1 MWLDVS
7 DLHQFYRSPLG
18 KLTQRLLLRRFRD
31 NWPDL
36 TGKRVLSLGYGVPYM
51 RRINDKAERSLAAMP
66 GGQGVIHW
74 PPNQPNLVALTDE
87 SKLPFPDNSIDRVL
101 LVHAIEFTEHL
112 RPMLRETW
120 RVLAS
125 GGRMLVVVPNRRGV
139 WARLEGT
146 PFGHGQPYSQG
157 QLDQLL
163 RDCLFWP
170 IQSDYAL
177 YAPPSKRRII
187 RRLAPAWEQLGRRWL
202 RPFSGVVLMEAEKQV
217 YAVSEGKTTE
227 RAIRAKIRPILDG
240 LAYPALDS
248 SSCLGNSVAN
258 KKTP

>member
-7 DLHQFYRSPLG
+7 DLRQFYRSPLG

-31 NWPDL
+31 IWPDL
-36 TGKRVLSLGYGVPYM
+36 TGQRVLSLGYGVPYM
-51 RRINDKAERSLAAMP
+51 RRIKDKAERALAAMP
-66 GGQGVIHW
+66 QGQGVIHW
-74 PPNQPNLVALTDE
+74 PPNQPNLVVLTDE

-112 RPMLRETW
+112 RPLLRETW
-120 RVLAS
+120 RVLAN
-125 GGRMLVVVPNRRGV
+125 GGRMLAVVPNRRGV
-139 WARLEGT
+139 WAQLEAT
-146 PFGHGQPYSQG
+146 PFGHGQPYSRS

-163 RDCLFWP
+163 RDCLFCP
-170 IQSDYAL
+170 IHADFAL

-217 YAVSEGKTTE
+217 YAFSEGNTAE
-227 RAIRAKIRPILDG
+227 RATRGKIRPILDG
-240 LAYPALDS
+240 LAYPTLDS
-248 SSCLGNSVAN
+248 SPCLGEFVAN